1 MQKHYFS
8 LIFLYCFLNYTY
20 AQYTT
25 IPDSNF
31 EKALISLGIDSGYA
45 DGKVLT
51 SSISGVISID
61 IRPSN
66 PYAKI
71 RDLTGIEDFTSL
83 EILTCDGNALTTIDL
98 SKNTALKTLRCAQNE
113 LTSLNLVGAVNLESI
128 YCDLNQLTSLDVS
141 QNLKL
146 DYLKVFSNRLTSL
159 DLSANTKL
167 YYLRCEANPLT
178 SLNVKNGYN
187 SLITNFDAAPN
198 PTLGCIDVD
207 DATAANAGQAPY
219 TNWQIDPNTIYSED
233 CSSSGL
239 SVNDETIAESI
250 TFYPNPFADFLSI
263 DSKIF
268 ELNKVE
274 MYSISGMKI
283 NVILSDFESINTRNL
298 SQGLYVLKIYTTKGT
313 AFKKLIKN

>member
-1 MQKHYFS
+1 MKKHYFS
-8 LIFLYCFLNYTY
+8 LIFICCFLSYTY

-31 EKALISLGIDSGYA
+31 EKALISLGIDSGYP

-51 SSISGVISID
+51 ASISGVTSID

-83 EILTCDGNALTTIDL
+83 EILTCDGNALTTLDV
-98 SKNTALKTLRCAQNE
+98 SKNIALKTLRCAQNQ
-113 LTSLNLVGAVNLESI
+113 LTSLNLVGAINLESI

-146 DYLKVFSNRLTSL
+146 YYFKCFSNRITNI

-167 YYLRCEANPLT
+167 TYIKCDANPLT
-178 SLNVKNGYN
+178 SLNVKNGNN
-187 SLITNFDAAPN
+187 SIITKFDAGDCPN
-198 PTLGCIDVD
+198 LNCIDVD
-207 DATAANAGQAPY
+207 DAASANAGLAPY
-219 TNWQIDPNTIYSED
+219 LTTIWIKDDTATYSED
-233 CSSSGL
+233 CSAL
-239 SVNDETIAESI
+239 SVNEETITQSI
-250 TFYPNPFADFLSI
+250 TFYPNPFTDFLSI
-263 DSKIF
+263 NSGIF

-274 MYSISGMKI
+274 MYSITGMKI
-283 NVILSDFESINTRNL
+283 KVIQSNFESINTRNL
-298 SQGLYVLKIYTTKGT
+298 SQGVYILKIYTTKGT
-313 AFKKLIKN
+313 AFKKMIKN